1 MIKEYL
7 SIVIPCKNEEFY
19 ILKTLESI
27 QQQNFSNELQIIIAD
42 AQSTDKTRELINQ
55 FKKTSSLNIK
65 IIEGGPVSYG
75 RNAGAKLVTTDWI
88 LFMDAD
94 SILFNKN
101 TLVESVYQTFKGNLL
116 ITCKQQATVKNF
128 KLSIILW
135 IFNLVQRF
143 MSETFSTGVYMMVNR
158 KEFEKLG
165 GFNEALHQSED
176 YIFSRQIPK
185 NKFKILKLTVGQD
198 DRRYKKIGY
207 FGMIKLVILNWFN
220 RNNLDHFKKDTN
232 YWV

>member
-1 MIKEYL
+1 
-7 SIVIPCKNEEFY
+7 
-19 ILKTLESI
+19 
-27 QQQNFSNELQIIIAD
+27 
-42 AQSTDKTRELINQ
+42 
-55 FKKTSSLNIK
+55 
-65 IIEGGPVSYG
+65 
-75 RNAGAKLVTTDWI
+75 
-88 LFMDAD
+88 
-94 SILFNKN
+94 
-101 TLVESVYQTFKGNLL
+101 
-116 ITCKQQATVKNF
+116 
-128 KLSIILW
+128 
-135 IFNLVQRF
+135 